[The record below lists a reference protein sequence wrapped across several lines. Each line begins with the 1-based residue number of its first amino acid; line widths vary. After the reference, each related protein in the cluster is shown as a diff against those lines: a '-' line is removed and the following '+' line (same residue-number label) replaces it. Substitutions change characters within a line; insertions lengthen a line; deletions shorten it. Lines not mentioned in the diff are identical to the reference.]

1 MPLSAG
7 ASAATSEQVQKAI
20 DKGQAFLLAN
30 RNAQGNW
37 EEIDEPQVGKEVELR
52 TSTQGRQWGG
62 LTALSTYA
70 LLASGKD
77 ARDPELAEPIKF
89 LLHANIESTYALGL
103 SSQLA
108 LYLPHERTRD
118 LIPHNLGKLSHG
130 IFMTNAGYPPAR
142 WPAHTG
148 FYSYWTGEAKG
159 SLRKTID
166 LKETDFGRPQ
176 NQDWFDL
183 SNSQYGVLGMWALE
197 QAGASPPEGYWKV
210 VDAAWRRAQSE
221 YGGWNYHPSENG
233 ATCSMTAAGVATLF
247 ITQDYALQHN
257 WGQCQ
262 GGVKDPAIDRGLAWM
277 DHNIDEAVS
286 SSCYTIFGI
295 ERIGAAS
302 GRTTFGSRD
311 WFQVGADYLINHQKE
326 DGSWK
331 TDHGEVP
338 DTSFA
343 LLFLSRG
350 RAPVLMNKLEYDA
363 TDPGDK
369 PVVDAW
375 NQRPRD
381 VANLASWAGRQE
393 ESYFNWQIVDLKTS
407 LERLHDSPVLMICGS
422 RPLEFTTDQKMALR
436 TFVEDGGMIVGN
448 ADCGQAGFSDS
459 FIKLGRELFPKYQ
472 FGAVPPNDL
481 LWSEQYT
488 QWRTKPEVWQMT
500 NGVRKLMMLI
510 PTADAARAWQAH
522 LEGPR
527 EPLFE
532 LGVSMFLYAAD
543 RKHLQTKDAPYVV
556 QADTTIK
563 GKRRL
568 KLVRLMAGDNPDP
581 EPGGWRRLS
590 AILHNQRQIDLT
602 LLSAAPGEGLLAAV
616 KIAHLTGT
624 TTISLSEPAR
634 TEIRAFVQNGGTL
647 IVDSAGGGAAF
658 ADAAQAELEHIFGAG
673 KIVLLPPDSPVY
685 HQKGIT
691 FGTVPW
697 RRFAQAHVAN
707 QKAPQLHGIMTGSRI
722 GVFFSREDL
731 SAGLVGQPV
740 DGVNGYEPS
749 TATNL
754 MQSMLLYAITPA

>member
-1 MPLSAG
+1 
-7 ASAATSEQVQKAI
+7 
-20 DKGQAFLLAN
+20 
-30 RNAQGNW
+30 
-37 EEIDEPQVGKEVELR
+37 
-52 TSTQGRQWGG
+52 
-62 LTALSTYA
+62 
-70 LLASGKD
+70 
-77 ARDPELAEPIKF
+77 
-89 LLHANIESTYALGL
+89 
-103 SSQLA
+103 
-108 LYLPHERTRD
+108 
-118 LIPHNLGKLSHG
+118 
-130 IFMTNAGYPPAR
+130 
-142 WPAHTG
+142 
-148 FYSYWTGEAKG
+148 
-159 SLRKTID
+159 
-166 LKETDFGRPQ
+166 
-176 NQDWFDL
+176 
-183 SNSQYGVLGMWALE
+183 MWALE

-422 RPLEFTTDQKMALR
+422 RPLEFTMDQKNALR

-448 ADCGQAGFSDS
+448 ADCGQAAFSDS
-459 FIKLGRELFPKYQ
+459 FVKLGRELFPRYQ
-472 FGAVPPNDL
+472 FGGVPPNDL

-488 QWRTKPEVWQMT
+488 QWRTKPEVSQMT

-556 QADTTIK
+556 QIDTTIK

-568 KLVRLMAGDNPDP
+568 KLVRLMVGDNPDP

-707 QKAPQLHGIMTGSRI
+707 QKAPQLHGIMTGSRDR
-722 GVFFSREDL
+722 GVLQPRGPQRGSGRPASGRSQWLRTQHRHQPDAVDAAIRNNAGVTPITHPLRARRRGSGLAACWKADSRDRQPRQAQQEGSPRRRCSSRFARTERSTEIPDRPPAKAPSPAAGPPTPDPEFRREAGSGPARFGRTRWPGPARRRRCRRAGPSKPRRPGDARQSAWRRR
-731 SAGLVGQPV
+731 SAGADQ
-740 DGVNGYEPS
+740 
-749 TATNL
+749 A
-754 MQSMLLYAITPA
+754 AAR